1 MARFGKKDAPRVVGF
16 DFAGPPA
23 PLPSYASPEGTPAP
37 FAPPEAAAEPRGQ
50 FEAPAAPSP
59 YAPSYAAPVATL
71 PQPDWAPQSAPPPS
85 WPAPFQPPVQWQ
97 SPTKRRSKI
106 LVTGGVILTVVMVGG
121 FFANGGL
128 KGAIDEARPLSTPA
142 TLSGKPRLDS
152 PLAEQVRTPLR
163 DSLSRFREVQIATY
177 GTDADLYLLVAG
189 KGGEDS
195 TGEALDNLT
204 DGLRR
209 TTAKVGALQ
218 RVGSVGCYPVTIAR
232 MQGTVCGWGGH
243 ASDGVVF
250 AYQNPNVAAVAAI
263 AQQARTEVQGG

>member
-16 DFAGPPA
+16 DFGGPPA
-23 PLPSYASPEGTPAP
+23 PLPSYAPPEGTVPPPPAPYAPPESAYPPPAAPPAP
-37 FAPPEAAAEPRGQ
+37 FA
-50 FEAPAAPSP
+50 
-59 YAPSYAAPVATL
+59 APSYAAPVATL

-163 DSLSRFREVQIATY
+163 DSLSGFREVQIATY

-195 TGEALDNLT
+195 TGEALDSLT
-204 DGLRR
+204 EGLRR

-218 RVGSVGCYPVTIAR
+218 RVGSVGCYPVTIVR
-232 MQGTVCGWGGH
+232 MRGTVCGWGGH

-250 AYQNPNVAAVAAI
+250 AYMNPDVAAVAEI
-263 AQQARTEVQGG
+263 TRQARHDVQG